1 MARRTW
7 PTSLAAVSLPNKEFD
22 DVYISKTK
30 NETLRRDFCTLARE
44 NQIEIILSLFDYA
57 L

>member
-7 PTSLAAVSLPNKEFD
+7 STSLAAVSLPNKEFD

-30 NETLRRDFCTLARE
+30 NETLRRDFSTLARE
-44 NQIEIILSLFDYA
+44 NQIEIILSLFDYE